1 MHTYRAGRRMTGPF
15 AVIGR
20 LDVDLATFDE
30 DQLEHMVS
38 VLRST
43 PGFVS
48 GTWGRDVAD
57 GAAIHAVVS
66 FATEAHAA
74 EFVAGARAAVPGATF
89 AVVEVLAEA

>member
-1 MHTYRAGRRMTGPF
+1 MTGPF
-15 AVIGR
+15 VVVGR
-20 LDVDLATFDE
+20 LEVDRASFDE

-43 PGFVS
+43 PGFVG

-57 GAAIHAVVS
+57 GAVIHAVVS
-66 FATEAHAA
+66 FATEAHAS
-74 EFVAGARAAVPGATF
+74 EFVAGARAAVPGASF